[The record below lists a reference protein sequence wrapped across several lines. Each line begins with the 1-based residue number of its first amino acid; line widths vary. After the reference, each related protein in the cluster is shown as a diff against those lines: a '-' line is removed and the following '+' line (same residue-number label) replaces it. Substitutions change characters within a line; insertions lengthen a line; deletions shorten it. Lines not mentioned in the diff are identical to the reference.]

1 MDDDKN
7 IVTVNEWFRLLAEG
21 EYDAMHALHT
31 DDIVWEVITGGS
43 EKIVPWLGRFE
54 GREGVDDCL
63 RLFADAVESEKFDTG
78 EVMTGANGLVMML
91 GTVDLRAY
99 HNGKRFR
106 IEIAEL
112 FRFRDGKIAF
122 VKVYAD
128 SAAARVAFKDR

>member
-78 EVMTGANGLVMML
+78 EG
-91 GTVDLRAY
+91 
-99 HNGKRFR
+99 H
-106 IEIAEL
+106 
-112 FRFRDGKIAF
+112 
-122 VKVYAD
+122 
-128 SAAARVAFKDR
+128 DRG